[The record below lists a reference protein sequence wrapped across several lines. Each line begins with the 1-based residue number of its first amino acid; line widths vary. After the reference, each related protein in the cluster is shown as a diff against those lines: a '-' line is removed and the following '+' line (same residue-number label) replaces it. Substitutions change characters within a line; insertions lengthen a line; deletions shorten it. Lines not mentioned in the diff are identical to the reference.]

1 MKIRQT
7 YITSFVTL
15 VLAFLWMLSGT
26 LADEEFEVKAKT
38 QLETIS
44 SVTVLNSSALEK
56 AKKIKVSGTTE
67 ADKLIKIR
75 AEASGTVVSRP
86 VKQGQFVKKDQL
98 ICQLYNAGRT
108 SYPKVK
114 APFDGYL
121 ETFSVKEGDYLNTG
135 AVCAT
140 IIDPDPMRLIGEI
153 SEKEINFVKVGA
165 KAVAELI
172 SGKKVE
178 GVVSFVSTSANK
190 GTRTFR
196 VEIDVENSDRSIRDG
211 VSAQIAIEG
220 DTILAHKISPSI
232 LMLGEAGELGIRTVN
247 EDDQVEFKKIEILE
261 DSMEGI
267 WITGLPKN
275 TRIITVGQ
283 EYVFQGQTV
292 NVKEISESPE
302 A

>member
-7 YITSFVTL
+7 YITSFLTL
-15 VLAFLWMLSGT
+15 ILAIGWMLSGI
-26 LADEEFEVKAKT
+26 LSDQGFEAKT
-38 QLETIS
+38 KTTLETIS
-44 SVTVLNSSALEK
+44 SVTVLNSTALEK

-67 ADKLIKIR
+67 ADRLIKIR

-98 ICQLYNAGRT
+98 ICQLYNAGRS
-108 SYPKVK
+108 SYPKVN

-140 IIDPDPMRLIGEI
+140 IIDPDPMRLIGVV

-165 KAVAELI
+165 KAGAELI

-190 GTRTFR
+190 GTRSFR
-196 VEIDVENSDRSIRDG
+196 VEIDVKNSDRSIRDG
-211 VSAQIAIEG
+211 VSAQIEIEG
-220 DTILAHKISPSI
+220 DTILAHRISPSI

-247 EDDQVEFKKIEILE
+247 EENQVEFKKIEILE

-267 WITGLPKN
+267 WISGLPRN
-275 TRIITVGQ
+275 IRIITIGQ
-283 EYVFQGQTV
+283 EYVFQGQIV

>member
-15 VLAFLWMLSGT
+15 VLAFLWMLSGMLT
-26 LADEEFEVKAKT
+26 DEEFEVKAKT

-86 VKQGQFVKKDQL
+86 VQQGQFVKKDQL
-98 ICQLYNAGRT
+98 ICQLYNASRS

-140 IIDPDPMRLIGEI
+140 IIDPDPMRLIGEV

-165 KAVAELI
+165 KAEAELI

-196 VEIDVENSDRSIRDG
+196 VEIDVKNSDRSIRDG
-211 VSAQIAIEG
+211 VSAQIAIKG

-247 EDDQVEFKKIEILE
+247 EDDQVEFKKIDILE

-275 TRIITVGQ
+275 TRIITIGQ

-292 NVKEISESPE
+292 NVKEISASPE

>member
-7 YITSFVTL
+7 YITSFLTL
-15 VLAFLWMLSGT
+15 ILAIGWMLSGI
-26 LADEEFEVKAKT
+26 LSDQGFEAKT
-38 QLETIS
+38 KTTLETIS
-44 SVTVLNSSALEK
+44 SVTVLNSTALEK
-56 AKKIKVSGTTE
+56 AKKIEVSGTTE
-67 ADKLIKIR
+67 ADRLIKIR

-98 ICQLYNAGRT
+98 ICQLYNAGRS
-108 SYPKVK
+108 SYPKVN

-140 IIDPDPMRLIGEI
+140 IIDPDPMRLIGEV

-165 KAVAELI
+165 KAGAELI

-190 GTRTFR
+190 GTRSFR
-196 VEIDVENSDRSIRDG
+196 VEIDVKNSDRSIRDG
-211 VSAQIAIEG
+211 VSAQIEIEG
-220 DTILAHKISPSI
+220 DTILAHRISPSI

-247 EDDQVEFKKIEILE
+247 EENQVEFKKIEILE

-267 WITGLPKN
+267 WISGLPRN
-275 TRIITVGQ
+275 IRIITIGQ
-283 EYVFQGQTV
+283 EYVFQGQIV

>member
-7 YITSFVTL
+7 YITSFITL
-15 VLAFLWMLSGT
+15 VIAILWMLSGI
-26 LADEEFEVKAKT
+26 LADNEFEVKATT

-44 SVTVLNSSALEK
+44 SVTVLNSKALEK

-140 IIDPDPMRLIGEI
+140 IIDPDPMRLIGEV

-165 KAVAELI
+165 KAEAELI

-196 VEIDVENSDRSIRDG
+196 VEIEVKNSDRSIRDG

-232 LMLGEAGELGIRTVN
+232 LMLGDAGELGIRTVN
-247 EDDQVEFKKIEILE
+247 EDDQVEFKEIEILE
-261 DSMEGI
+261 DSIEGI
-267 WITGLPKN
+267 WITGLPKK
-275 TRIITVGQ
+275 TRIITIGQ

>member
-7 YITSFVTL
+7 YITSFLTL
-15 VLAFLWMLSGT
+15 ILAFLWMLSGM
-26 LADEEFEVKAKT
+26 LSDDEFEVKAKT
-38 QLETIS
+38 KLETIS
-44 SVTVLNSSALEK
+44 SVTVLNSNALEK
-56 AKKIKVSGTTE
+56 AKQIKVSGTTE

-140 IIDPDPMRLIGEI
+140 IIDPDPMRLIGEV

-165 KAVAELI
+165 KAAAELI

-196 VEIDVENSDRSIRDG
+196 VEIDVKNSDRSIRDG

>member
-7 YITSFVTL
+7 YITSFLTL
-15 VLAFLWMLSGT
+15 VLAIAWMLSGI
-26 LADEEFEVKAKT
+26 LSDQGFEAKAKT
-38 QLETIS
+38 TLETIS
-44 SVTVLNSSALEK
+44 SVTVLNSNALEK

-75 AEASGTVVSRP
+75 AETSGTLVSRP

-98 ICQLYNAGRT
+98 ICQLYNAGRS
-108 SYPKVK
+108 SYPKVN

-140 IIDPDPMRLIGEI
+140 IIDPDPMRLIGEV

-165 KAVAELI
+165 NASAELI
-172 SGKKVE
+172 SGRKVE
-178 GVVSFVSTSANK
+178 GVVSFVSTSANR

-196 VEIDVENSDRSIRDG
+196 VEIDVKNSDRSIRDG
-211 VSAQIAIEG
+211 VSAQIEIAG

-247 EDDQVEFKKIEILE
+247 KDNQVEFKQIEILE

-267 WITGLPKN
+267 WISGLPRN
-275 TRIITVGQ
+275 IRIITIGQ
-283 EYVFQGQTV
+283 EYVFQGQIV

>member
-7 YITSFVTL
+7 YITSFITL
-15 VLAFLWMLSGT
+15 VIAILWMLSGI
-26 LADEEFEVKAKT
+26 LADNEFEVKSTT

-44 SVTVLNSSALEK
+44 SVTVLNSKALEK

-140 IIDPDPMRLIGEI
+140 IIDPDPMRLIGEV

-165 KAVAELI
+165 KAEAELI

-196 VEIDVENSDRSIRDG
+196 VEIDVKNSDRSIRDG

-232 LMLGEAGELGIRTVN
+232 LMLGDAGELGIRTVN
-247 EDDQVEFKKIEILE
+247 EDDQVEFKEIEILE
-261 DSMEGI
+261 DSIEGI
-267 WITGLPKN
+267 WITGLPKK
-275 TRIITVGQ
+275 TRIITIGQ

>member
-7 YITSFVTL
+7 YITSFITL
-15 VLAFLWMLSGT
+15 VIAILWMLSGM
-26 LADEEFEVKAKT
+26 LVDDEFEVKAKT

-44 SVTVLNSSALEK
+44 SVTVLNSNALEK
-56 AKKIKVSGTTE
+56 AKQIKVSGTTE

-196 VEIDVENSDRSIRDG
+196 VEIDVKNSDRSIRDG

>member
-7 YITSFVTL
+7 YITSFITL
-15 VLAFLWMLSGT
+15 VLAFLWMLSGM

-140 IIDPDPMRLIGEI
+140 IIDPDRMRLIGEV

-172 SGKKVE
+172 SGKEVE

-196 VEIDVENSDRSIRDG
+196 VEIDVKNSDRSIRDG

-247 EDDQVEFKKIEILE
+247 EVDQVEFKKIEILE

-275 TRIITVGQ
+275 TRIITIGQ

>member
-7 YITSFVTL
+7 YITSFITL
-15 VLAFLWMLSGT
+15 VIAILWMLSGM
-26 LADEEFEVKAKT
+26 LADDEFEVKTKT

-44 SVTVLNSSALEK
+44 SVTVLNSTAAEK

-86 VKQGQFVKKDQL
+86 VQQGQFVKKDQL

-108 SYPKVK
+108 SYPKVN

-140 IIDPDPMRLIGEI
+140 IIDPDPMRLIGEV

-196 VEIDVENSDRSIRDG
+196 VEIDVKNSDRSIRDG

-247 EDDQVEFKKIEILE
+247 EDNQVEFKKIDILE

-292 NVKEISESPE
+292 NVKEISASPE

>member
-7 YITSFVTL
+7 YITSFITL
-15 VLAFLWMLSGT
+15 VIAILWMLSGM
-26 LADEEFEVKAKT
+26 LADDEFEVKTKT

-44 SVTVLNSSALEK
+44 SVTVLNSTASEK

-140 IIDPDPMRLIGEI
+140 IIDPDPMRLIGEV

-165 KAVAELI
+165 KAEAELI

-196 VEIDVENSDRSIRDG
+196 VEIDVKNSDRSIRDG

-247 EDDQVEFKKIEILE
+247 EDDQVEFKKIDILE

-275 TRIITVGQ
+275 TRIITIGQ

-292 NVKEISESPE
+292 NVKEISASPE

>member
-1 MKIRQT
+1 
-7 YITSFVTL
+7 
-15 VLAFLWMLSGT
+15 MLSGM
-26 LADEEFEVKAKT
+26 LSDKGFETKT
-38 QLETIS
+38 KTTLETIS
-44 SVTVLNSSALEK
+44 SVTVLNSIALEK

-98 ICQLYNAGRT
+98 ICQLYNAGRS

-140 IIDPDPMRLIGEI
+140 IIDPDPMRLIGEV

-165 KAVAELI
+165 KAGAELI

-190 GTRTFR
+190 GTRSFR
-196 VEIDVENSDRSIRDG
+196 VEIDVKNSDRSIRDG
-211 VSAQIAIEG
+211 VSAQIEIEG
-220 DTILAHKISPSI
+220 DTILAHRISPSI
-232 LMLGEAGELGIRTVN
+232 LMLGEVGELGIRTVN
-247 EDDQVEFKKIEILE
+247 EENQVEFKKIEILE
-261 DSMEGI
+261 DSLEGI
-267 WITGLPKN
+267 WISGLPRN
-275 TRIITVGQ
+275 IRIITIGQ
-283 EYVFQGQTV
+283 EYVFQGQIV

>member
-7 YITSFVTL
+7 YITSFITL
-15 VLAFLWMLSGT
+15 VIAILWMLSGI
-26 LADEEFEVKAKT
+26 LADDEFEVKTKT

-44 SVTVLNSSALEK
+44 SVTVLNSSASEK

-98 ICQLYNAGRT
+98 ICQLYNASRT
-108 SYPKVK
+108 SYPKVN

-140 IIDPDPMRLIGEI
+140 IIDPDPMRLIGEV

-196 VEIDVENSDRSIRDG
+196 VEIDVKNSDRSIRDG
-211 VSAQIAIEG
+211 VSAQIEIEG

-275 TRIITVGQ
+275 TRIITIGQ

-292 NVKEISESPE
+292 NVKEISKSPE

>member
-7 YITSFVTL
+7 YITSFITL
-15 VLAFLWMLSGT
+15 VIAILWMLSGM
-26 LADEEFEVKAKT
+26 LADDEFEVKTKT

-44 SVTVLNSSALEK
+44 SVTVLNSTAAEK

-86 VKQGQFVKKDQL
+86 VQQGQFVKKDQL
-98 ICQLYNAGRT
+98 ICQLYNASRS

-140 IIDPDPMRLIGEI
+140 IIDPDPMRLIGEV

-165 KAVAELI
+165 KAEAELI

-196 VEIDVENSDRSIRDG
+196 VEIDVKNPDRSIRDG
-211 VSAQIAIEG
+211 VSAQIAIKG

-275 TRIITVGQ
+275 TRIITIGQ

>member
-15 VLAFLWMLSGT
+15 VLAFLWMLSGM

-140 IIDPDPMRLIGEI
+140 IIDPDPMRLIGEV

-165 KAVAELI
+165 KAEAELI

-196 VEIDVENSDRSIRDG
+196 VEIDVKNSDRSIRDG
-211 VSAQIAIEG
+211 VSAQIAIKG

-247 EDDQVEFKKIEILE
+247 EDDQVEFKKIDILE

-292 NVKEISESPE
+292 NVKEISASPE

>member
-7 YITSFVTL
+7 YITSFITL
-15 VLAFLWMLSGT
+15 VIAILWMLSGM
-26 LADEEFEVKAKT
+26 LADDEFEVKTKT

-44 SVTVLNSSALEK
+44 SVTVLNSTAAEK

-108 SYPKVK
+108 SYPKVN

-140 IIDPDPMRLIGEI
+140 IIDPDPMRLIGEV

-165 KAVAELI
+165 KAMAELI

-196 VEIDVENSDRSIRDG
+196 VEIDVNNSDRSIRDG

-247 EDDQVEFKKIEILE
+247 EDDQVEFKEIDILE

-275 TRIITVGQ
+275 TRIITIGQ

-292 NVKEISESPE
+292 NVKEISASPE

>member
-7 YITSFVTL
+7 YITSFLTL
-15 VLAFLWMLSGT
+15 ILAFLWMLSGM
-26 LADEEFEVKAKT
+26 LSDEEFEVKAKT

-44 SVTVLNSSALEK
+44 SVTVLSSNAIEK
-56 AKKIKVSGTTE
+56 AKQIKVSGTTE

-196 VEIDVENSDRSIRDG
+196 VEIDVKNSDRSVRDG

>member
-15 VLAFLWMLSGT
+15 VLAFLWMLSGM

-140 IIDPDPMRLIGEI
+140 IIDPDPMRLIGEV

-172 SGKKVE
+172 SGKEVK

-196 VEIDVENSDRSIRDG
+196 VEIDVKNSDRSIRDG

-275 TRIITVGQ
+275 TRIITIGQ

>member
-7 YITSFVTL
+7 YITSFLTL
-15 VLAFLWMLSGT
+15 ILAIGWMLSGI
-26 LADEEFEVKAKT
+26 LSDQGFEAKT
-38 QLETIS
+38 KTTLETIS
-44 SVTVLNSSALEK
+44 SVTVLNSTALEK

-67 ADKLIKIR
+67 ADRLIKIR

-98 ICQLYNAGRT
+98 ICQLYNAGRS
-108 SYPKVK
+108 SYPKVN

-140 IIDPDPMRLIGEI
+140 IIDPDPMRLIGEV

-165 KAVAELI
+165 KAGAELI

-190 GTRTFR
+190 GTRSFR
-196 VEIDVENSDRSIRDG
+196 VEIDVKNSDRSIRDG
-211 VSAQIAIEG
+211 VSAQIEIEG
-220 DTILAHKISPSI
+220 DTILAHRISPSI
-232 LMLGEAGELGIRTVN
+232 LMLGEAGELGLRSVN
-247 EDDQVEFKKIEILE
+247 EEYQVEFMKIEC
-261 DSMEGI
+261 
-267 WITGLPKN
+267 
-275 TRIITVGQ
+275 V
-283 EYVFQGQTV
+283 Y
-292 NVKEISESPE
+292 
-302 A
+302 

>member
-1 MKIRQT
+1 
-7 YITSFVTL
+7 
-15 VLAFLWMLSGT
+15 
-26 LADEEFEVKAKT
+26 
-38 QLETIS
+38 
-44 SVTVLNSSALEK
+44 
-56 AKKIKVSGTTE
+56 
-67 ADKLIKIR
+67 
-75 AEASGTVVSRP
+75 
-86 VKQGQFVKKDQL
+86 
-98 ICQLYNAGRT
+98 
-108 SYPKVK
+108 
-114 APFDGYL
+114 
-121 ETFSVKEGDYLNTG
+121 
-135 AVCAT
+135 
-140 IIDPDPMRLIGEI
+140 MRLIGEV

-172 SGKKVE
+172 SGKEVE

-196 VEIDVENSDRSIRDG
+196 VEIDVKNSDRSIRDG
-211 VSAQIAIEG
+211 VSAQISIEG

-275 TRIITVGQ
+275 TRIITIGQ

>member
-7 YITSFVTL
+7 YITSFLTL
-15 VLAFLWMLSGT
+15 ILAFLWMLSGM
-26 LADEEFEVKAKT
+26 LSDEEFEVKAKT

-44 SVTVLNSSALEK
+44 SVTVLNSNALEK
-56 AKKIKVSGTTE
+56 AKQIKVCGTTE

-196 VEIDVENSDRSIRDG
+196 VEIDVKNSDRSIRDG

>member
-7 YITSFVTL
+7 YITSFITL
-15 VLAFLWMLSGT
+15 VIAILWMLSGM
-26 LADEEFEVKAKT
+26 LADDEFEVKTKT

-44 SVTVLNSSALEK
+44 SVTVLNSTALEK

-140 IIDPDPMRLIGEI
+140 IIDPDPMRLIGEV

-165 KAVAELI
+165 KAEAELI

-196 VEIDVENSDRSIRDG
+196 VEIDVKNSDRSIRDG
-211 VSAQIAIEG
+211 VSAQIAIKG

-247 EDDQVEFKKIEILE
+247 EDDQVEFKKIDILE

-292 NVKEISESPE
+292 NVKEISASPE

>member
-7 YITSFVTL
+7 YITSFLTL
-15 VLAFLWMLSGT
+15 VLAIGWMLSGM
-26 LADEEFEVKAKT
+26 LSDKGFEAKT
-38 QLETIS
+38 KTTLETIS
-44 SVTVLNSSALEK
+44 SVTVLNSNALEK

-75 AEASGTVVSRP
+75 AETSGTVVSRP

-98 ICQLYNAGRT
+98 ICQLYNAGRS

-140 IIDPDPMRLIGEI
+140 IIDPDPMRLIGEV

-165 KAVAELI
+165 KAGAELI
-172 SGKKVE
+172 SGRKVE

-196 VEIDVENSDRSIRDG
+196 VEIDVKNSDRSIRDG
-211 VSAQIAIEG
+211 VSAQIEIEG
-220 DTILAHKISPSI
+220 DTILAHRISPSI

-247 EDDQVEFKKIEILE
+247 EENQVEFKKIEILE
-261 DSMEGI
+261 DSMYGI
-267 WITGLPKN
+267 WISGLPRN
-275 TRIITVGQ
+275 IRIITIGQ
-283 EYVFQGQTV
+283 EYVFQGQIV

>member
-7 YITSFVTL
+7 YITSFLTL
-15 VLAFLWMLSGT
+15 ILAFLWMLSGMIS
-26 LADEEFEVKAKT
+26 DEEFEVKAKT

-44 SVTVLNSSALEK
+44 SVTVLNSNALEK
-56 AKKIKVSGTTE
+56 AKQIKVSGTTE

-135 AVCAT
+135 AVSAT

-196 VEIDVENSDRSIRDG
+196 VEIDVKNSDRSIRDG

>member
-7 YITSFVTL
+7 YITSFITL
-15 VLAFLWMLSGT
+15 VIAILWMLSGM
-26 LADEEFEVKAKT
+26 LADDEFEVKTKT

-44 SVTVLNSSALEK
+44 SVTVLNSTAAKK

-86 VKQGQFVKKDQL
+86 VKQGQFVRKDQL

-140 IIDPDPMRLIGEI
+140 IIDPDPMRLIGEV

-196 VEIDVENSDRSIRDG
+196 VEIDVKNSDRSIRDG

-232 LMLGEAGELGIRTVN
+232 LMLGESGEIGIRTVN
-247 EDDQVEFKKIEILE
+247 EDDQVEFKKIDILE

-275 TRIITVGQ
+275 TRIITIGQ

-292 NVKEISESPE
+292 NVKEISASPE

>member
-7 YITSFVTL
+7 YITSFITL
-15 VLAFLWMLSGT
+15 VIAILWMLSGM
-26 LADEEFEVKAKT
+26 LADDEFEVKTKT

-44 SVTVLNSSALEK
+44 SVTVLNSTAAEK
-56 AKKIKVSGTTE
+56 AKKIKVSGSTE

-86 VKQGQFVKKDQL
+86 VQQGQFVKKDQL
-98 ICQLYNAGRT
+98 ICQLYNASRS
-108 SYPKVK
+108 SYPKVN

-121 ETFSVKEGDYLNTG
+121 ETFSVKEEDYINTG

-140 IIDPDPMRLIGEI
+140 IIDPDPMRLIGEV

-196 VEIDVENSDRSIRDG
+196 VEIDVKNSDRSIRDG
-211 VSAQIAIEG
+211 VSAQIAIKG

-247 EDDQVEFKKIEILE
+247 EDDQVEFKKIDILE

-292 NVKEISESPE
+292 NVKEISASPE

>member
-7 YITSFVTL
+7 YITSFITL
-15 VLAFLWMLSGT
+15 VIAILWMLSGM
-26 LADEEFEVKAKT
+26 LADDEFEVKTKT

-44 SVTVLNSSALEK
+44 SVTVLNSTASEK

-86 VKQGQFVKKDQL
+86 VQQGQFVKKDQL
-98 ICQLYNAGRT
+98 ICQLYNASRS

-140 IIDPDPMRLIGEI
+140 IIDPDPMRLIGEV

-196 VEIDVENSDRSIRDG
+196 VEIDVKNSDRSIRDG
-211 VSAQIAIEG
+211 VSAQIAIKG

-247 EDDQVEFKKIEILE
+247 EDDQVEFKKIDILE

-292 NVKEISESPE
+292 NVKEISASPE

>member
-7 YITSFVTL
+7 YITSFITL
-15 VLAFLWMLSGT
+15 VIAILWMLSGM
-26 LADEEFEVKAKT
+26 LADDEFEVKTKT

-44 SVTVLNSSALEK
+44 SVTVLNSTAAEK

-98 ICQLYNAGRT
+98 ICQLYNASRS

-140 IIDPDPMRLIGEI
+140 IIDPDPMRLIGEV

-165 KAVAELI
+165 KAEAELI

-196 VEIDVENSDRSIRDG
+196 VEIDVKNSDRSIRDG
-211 VSAQIAIEG
+211 VSAQIAIKG

-247 EDDQVEFKKIEILE
+247 EDDQVEFKKIDILE

-292 NVKEISESPE
+292 NVKEISASPE

>member
-7 YITSFVTL
+7 YITSFITL
-15 VLAFLWMLSGT
+15 VIAILWMLSGI
-26 LADEEFEVKAKT
+26 LADDEFEVKTKT

-98 ICQLYNAGRT
+98 ICQLYNASRT
-108 SYPKVK
+108 SYPKVN

-140 IIDPDPMRLIGEI
+140 IIDPDPMRLIGEV

-196 VEIDVENSDRSIRDG
+196 VEIDVKNSDRSIRDG
-211 VSAQIAIEG
+211 VSAQIEIEG

-275 TRIITVGQ
+275 TRIITIGQ

-292 NVKEISESPE
+292 NVKEISKSPE

>member
-7 YITSFVTL
+7 YITSFITL
-15 VLAFLWMLSGT
+15 VIAILWMLSGM
-26 LADEEFEVKAKT
+26 LADDEFEVKTKT

-44 SVTVLNSSALEK
+44 SVTVLNSTAAEK

-86 VKQGQFVKKDQL
+86 VQQGQFVKKDQL
-98 ICQLYNAGRT
+98 ICQLYNASRS

-140 IIDPDPMRLIGEI
+140 IIDPDPMRLIGEV

-165 KAVAELI
+165 KAEAELI

-196 VEIDVENSDRSIRDG
+196 VEIDVKNSDRSIRDG
-211 VSAQIAIEG
+211 VSAQIAIKG

-247 EDDQVEFKKIEILE
+247 EDDQVEFKKIDILE

-275 TRIITVGQ
+275 TRIITIGQ

-292 NVKEISESPE
+292 NVKEISASPE

>member
-26 LADEEFEVKAKT
+26 LADEEFEVKTKT

-140 IIDPDPMRLIGEI
+140 IIDPDPMRLIGEV
-153 SEKEINFVKVGA
+153 SEKEINLVKVGA

-196 VEIDVENSDRSIRDG
+196 VEIDVKNSDRSIRDG

>member
-7 YITSFVTL
+7 YITSFITL
-15 VLAFLWMLSGT
+15 VIAILWMLSGM
-26 LADEEFEVKAKT
+26 LADDEFEVKTKT

-44 SVTVLNSSALEK
+44 SVTVLNSTASEK

-86 VKQGQFVKKDQL
+86 VQQGQFVKKDQL
-98 ICQLYNAGRT
+98 ICQLYNASRS

-140 IIDPDPMRLIGEI
+140 IIDPDPMRLIGEV

-165 KAVAELI
+165 KAMAELI

-196 VEIDVENSDRSIRDG
+196 VEIDVKNSDRSIRDG

-247 EDDQVEFKKIEILE
+247 EDDQVEFKEIDILE

-275 TRIITVGQ
+275 TRIITIGQ

-292 NVKEISESPE
+292 NVKEISASPE

>member
-7 YITSFVTL
+7 YITSFLTL
-15 VLAFLWMLSGT
+15 ILAFLWMLSGM
-26 LADEEFEVKAKT
+26 LSDKEFEVKAKT

-44 SVTVLNSSALEK
+44 SVTVFNSNALEK
-56 AKKIKVSGTTE
+56 AKQIKVSGPTE

-86 VKQGQFVKKDQL
+86 VQQGQFVKKDQL
-98 ICQLYNAGRT
+98 ICQLYNASRS

-140 IIDPDPMRLIGEI
+140 IIDPDPMRLIGEV

-165 KAVAELI
+165 KAEAELI

-196 VEIDVENSDRSIRDG
+196 VEIDVKNSDRSIRDG
-211 VSAQIAIEG
+211 VSAQIAIKG

-247 EDDQVEFKKIEILE
+247 EDDQVEFKKIDILE

-267 WITGLPKN
+267 WITGLPRN

-292 NVKEISESPE
+292 NVKEISASPE

>member
-7 YITSFVTL
+7 YITSFITL
-15 VLAFLWMLSGT
+15 VIAILWMLSGM
-26 LADEEFEVKAKT
+26 LADDEFEVKTKT

-44 SVTVLNSSALEK
+44 SVTVLNSTAAEK

-86 VKQGQFVKKDQL
+86 VQQGQFVKKDQL
-98 ICQLYNAGRT
+98 ICQLYNASRS

-140 IIDPDPMRLIGEI
+140 IIDPDPMRLIGEV

-165 KAVAELI
+165 KAEAELI

-196 VEIDVENSDRSIRDG
+196 VEIDVKNPDRSIRDG
-211 VSAQIAIEG
+211 VSAQIAIKG

>member
-7 YITSFVTL
+7 YITSFLTL
-15 VLAFLWMLSGT
+15 ILAICWMLSGI
-26 LADEEFEVKAKT
+26 LSDKDYEVKTKSG
-38 QLETIS
+38 LETIS
-44 SVTVLNSSALEK
+44 SVTVLNSNAIER

-98 ICQLYNAGRT
+98 ICQLYNASRT
-108 SYPKVK
+108 SYPKVI

-140 IIDPDPMRLIGEI
+140 IIDPDPMRLIGEV
-153 SEKEINFVKVGA
+153 SEKEINLVKVGA
-165 KAVAELI
+165 KAGAGLI
-172 SGKKVE
+172 SGKKIE
-178 GVVSFVSTSANK
+178 GTVSFVSTSANK

-196 VEIDVENSDRSIRDG
+196 VEIDVNNSDRSIRDG
-211 VSAQIAIEG
+211 VSAQIEIEG

-247 EDDQVEFKKIEILE
+247 KDDQVEFKKIEILE

-275 TRIITVGQ
+275 TRIITIGQ

-292 NVKEISESPE
+292 NVKEISETPE

>member
-7 YITSFVTL
+7 YITSFLTL
-15 VLAFLWMLSGT
+15 ILAIGWMLSGI
-26 LADEEFEVKAKT
+26 LSDQGFEAKT
-38 QLETIS
+38 KTTLETIS

-67 ADKLIKIR
+67 ADRLIKIR
-75 AEASGTVVSRP
+75 AEASGTVMSRP

-108 SYPKVK
+108 SYPKVN

-140 IIDPDPMRLIGEI
+140 IIDPDPMRLIGEV

-165 KAVAELI
+165 KAGAELI
-172 SGKKVE
+172 SGRKVE

-190 GTRTFR
+190 GTRSFR
-196 VEIDVENSDRSIRDG
+196 VEIDVKNSDRSIRDG
-211 VSAQIAIEG
+211 VSAQIEIEG
-220 DTILAHKISPSI
+220 DTILAHRISPSI

-247 EDDQVEFKKIEILE
+247 EENQVEFKKIEILE

-267 WITGLPKN
+267 WISGLPRN
-275 TRIITVGQ
+275 IRIITIGQ
-283 EYVFQGQTV
+283 EYVFQGQIV